1 MVTAALF
8 IGLAIFMMLSVPV
21 GVAMG
26 ISAAAGIMVGDTLSL
41 IFLPQALVTGVD
53 SFPIMA
59 VPMFILAGELMGTGG
74 ISKRILHVCSVFFG
88 RLPGGLALVAVMSAL
103 FFSAVSG
110 SAPATVAAVGTMVIP
125 TMLEKGYSKRF
136 TLGLL
141 ATAGCMGVILPP
153 SIPMVLYGVAT
164 GSSISGM
171 FMAGFIPGIMVALGL
186 SIYVI
191 YYSNK
196 MGWKSEKGTFS
207 WKEGGRAIWDAKWAF
222 INPIIILGGIYGGF
236 FTPTEAA
243 GVAAVYAFICG
254 VFFYRELNFKRLWE
268 SIGKAALTTGTVL
281 IILGAATAFA
291 RILTIEQIPTMLANW
306 ISGLTDSRLLILLY
320 INIFMLIVGLVIDP
334 TPAMLILSP
343 ILLPVATSFGVHPIH
358 FGIIMVINLSIGK
371 ITPPI
376 GINLFVASRVGNEKL
391 EVVSRGV
398 LPFVAVMIAILLIV
412 TYVPAISMFLPT
424 LLL

>member
-1 MVTAALF
+1 MVITALF
-8 IGLAIFMMLSVPV
+8 LGLAVFMMLGVPIGISIGLAALMAILVGDMLS
-21 GVAMG
+21 M
-26 ISAAAGIMVGDTLSL
+26 
-41 IFLPQALVTGVD
+41 IFIPQALVTGVD

-59 VPMFILAGELMGTGG
+59 IPMFILAGELMSSGG
-74 ISKRILHVCSVFFG
+74 ISKRILNVCQEFVG
-88 RLPGGLALVAVMSAL
+88 RFAGGLAMVAVMTAL
-103 FFSAVSG
+103 FFSSVSG
-110 SAPATVAAVGTMVIP
+110 SAPATVAAVGSMLIP

-164 GSSISGM
+164 GSSISAM
-171 FMAGFIPGIMVALGL
+171 FMAGFFPGMMVAVGL
-186 SIYVI
+186 CVYV
-191 YYSNK
+191 YLYSKK
-196 MGWKSEKGTFS
+196 MGWKGE
-207 WKEGGRAIWDAKWAF
+207 EGGINWPRARTAVWDAKWAF

-243 GVAAVYAFICG
+243 SVAAVYAFICG
-254 VFFYRELNFKRLWE
+254 VFIYRELNMKGLYQ
-268 SIGKAALTTGTVL
+268 SLAKAFLTTGTVM
-281 IILGAATAFA
+281 IVLGAATAFA
-291 RILTIEQIPTMLANW
+291 RILTIEQIPIIIANW
-306 ISGLTDSRLLILLY
+306 MTGLTDSRLLILLY

-343 ILLPVATSFGVHPIH
+343 ILLPVAASFGVHPIH

-391 EVVSRGV
+391 EEVSRGV
-398 LPFVAVMIAILLIV
+398 LPFVAVMLVILLLV
-412 TYVPAISMFLPT
+412 TLIPQLSLFLPQ